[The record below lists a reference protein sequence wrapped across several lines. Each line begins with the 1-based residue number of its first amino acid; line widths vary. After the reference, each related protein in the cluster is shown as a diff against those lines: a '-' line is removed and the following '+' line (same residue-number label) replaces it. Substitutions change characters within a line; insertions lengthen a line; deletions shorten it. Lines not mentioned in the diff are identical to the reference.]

1 MDDSKNSKDCF
12 GCKLANSLV
21 ETQIVYENDR
31 VTCLLDIAP
40 LNEGHILILP
50 KQHYHDVDELD
61 GITAA
66 SIMMTSQLIA
76 KALKALFNPDGITI
90 IQNNGLFNDLTHY
103 HMHVFPRYQS
113 DGFAWVEPL
122 DRTNS
127 KDRLAETGEKL
138 INVLSNMI

>member
-1 MDDSKNSKDCF
+1 MMENEKDCL

-21 ETQIVYENDR
+21 ESQIVYEDDR
-31 VTCLLDIAP
+31 LTCLLDIAP
-40 LNEGHILILP
+40 LNEGHVLILP

-61 GITAA
+61 DITAA
-66 SIMMTSQLIA
+66 AIMKTSQQIA
-76 KALKALFNPDGITI
+76 KGLKAIFEPDGITI

-122 DRTNS
+122 DLTNA
-127 KDRLAETGEKL
+127 KGRLADTREKL
-138 INVLSNMI
+138 VSVLSRRM